1 VAAPGTPAANV
12 MIGLSMPEVD
22 TWSPRVATAL
32 GMNPGIFTG
41 PGTNTYLIGTGP
53 RRILLDTGQG
63 VAEYGAVLER
73 ALERTGCAGLQ
84 EIVLTHGHIDH
95 IGGVRSVLEKF
106 GPLRV
111 SKLPDP
117 EDLATGLPL
126 SPLRDGDVVQTEGAT
141 LRAVFTPGHARD
153 HLCFWLEE
161 ERALF
166 SGDNVLGVGT
176 TVIPTE
182 GGDLLDYMTSLT
194 KLLASAPRRIYPA
207 HGPCIEDGGAKL
219 REYIAHREERE
230 RQILAALGVLGSALV
245 PELVKRIY
253 VDVPQV
259 LHMAAAQ
266 SVASHL
272 VKLEREG
279 RARREPGAVG
289 KPPALCRWS
298 LA

>member
-1 VAAPGTPAANV
+1 
-12 MIGLSMPEVD
+12 MIGLSMPEID
-22 TWSPRVATAL
+22 AWSPRVVTAL

-63 VAEYGAVLER
+63 IPAYQGVLER
-73 ALERTGCAGLQ
+73 ALKRAGCAGLQ
-84 EIVLTHGHIDH
+84 EIVLTHGHVDH
-95 IGGVRSVLEKF
+95 IGGVRAVIERF

-111 SKLPDP
+111 SKLADP
-117 EDLATGLPL
+117 NDATTGLAL
-126 SPLRDGDVVQTEGAT
+126 SPLRDGDLVQTEGAT
-141 LRAVFTPGHARD
+141 LRAIFAPGHARD

-182 GGDLLDYMTSLT
+182 GGDLLDYMASLA
-194 KLLASAPRRIYPA
+194 KLLAGAPRRIYPA
-207 HGPCIEDGGAKL
+207 HGPCIEDGIAKL
-219 REYIAHREERE
+219 REYIAHRQERE
-230 RQILAALGVLGSALV
+230 GQIVAALRAVGPALIPV
-245 PELVKRIY
+245 LVKRIY
-253 VDVPQV
+253 SDVPTV
-259 LHMAAAQ
+259 LHAAAAQ

-279 RARREPGAVG
+279 RAQHEEGVPGEPPVAS
-289 KPPALCRWS
+289 RWH
-298 LA
+298 LV